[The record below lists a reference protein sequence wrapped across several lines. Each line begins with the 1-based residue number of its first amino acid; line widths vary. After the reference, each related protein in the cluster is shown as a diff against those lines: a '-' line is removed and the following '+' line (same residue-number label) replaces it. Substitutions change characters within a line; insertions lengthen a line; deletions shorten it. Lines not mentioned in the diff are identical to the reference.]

1 MFSYYGEKKGKKRR
15 EEEYGWCGKGG
26 WRLQPRIKNN
36 CVEIEEEEGGNK
48 NKKKEV
54 QNSLQCHFGKQGV
67 ESRRRACKLPL
78 KYSTG
83 EEETLLDSFSYPA
96 HLHNVLHSADSSLPV
111 ITPPMAEKKQ
121 YNYRQIDA
129 CHAAAPFPH
138 YQSSKA
144 SFFFRAP
151 NGAPL
156 TIVPPFFF
164 SRRRV

>member
-1 MFSYYGEKKGKKRR
+1 MFSYYGEKKGKKKRR
-15 EEEYGWCGKGG
+15 EEEYGWCGRGG
-26 WRLQPRIKNN
+26 GGCSHVLKIT
-36 CVEIEEEEGGNK
+36 VEIEEEGGK
-48 NKKKEV
+48 QKQKKEV

-129 CHAAAPFPH
+129 YHAAARFPH

-144 SFFFRAP
+144 SIFFRAP